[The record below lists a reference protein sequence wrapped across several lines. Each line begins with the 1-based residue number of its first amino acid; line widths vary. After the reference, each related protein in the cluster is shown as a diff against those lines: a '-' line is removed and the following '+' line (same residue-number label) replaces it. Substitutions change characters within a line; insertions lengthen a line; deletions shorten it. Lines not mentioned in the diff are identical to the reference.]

1 MLHKVLMLSRG
12 GVKNKL
18 YHTSEEELRP
28 AGVYG
33 LAVEEAPSWILLL
46 FFLPAG
52 VWWKL
57 GLNSTPSEQFSS
69 SLTAGIW
76 LFEGTFV
83 AFNWIWLVYT
93 EWMVDGLMLVLGV
106 HVYSTKEFPKSGNGR
121 EYSPPFNCVWYACIH
136 VIHTYMYNYI
146 FGCCLATTV
155 FMGKLLATGGMGDHA
170 VCSWH

>member
-18 YHTSEEELRP
+18 YHASEEELRP

-106 HVYSTKEFPKSGNGR
+106 HVYSTKEFPKSRQWEGIFP
-121 EYSPPFNCVWYACIH
+121 SPSIVYDMHAYMSY
-136 VIHTYMYNYI
+136 IHTCIII
-146 FGCCLATTV
+146 FLVVA
-155 FMGKLLATGGMGDHA
+155 
-170 VCSWH
+170 